1 MTLLAG
7 PKPFSVCVG
16 GGGATYGWADFNPSS
31 IYVKKGP
38 AGTDISFSLLK
49 QRLANLSVKIGLFSL
64 VFDGIGFNIQHFL
77 NLFTY
82 LFLVFVEIRK
92 PFKTFIKQLRL
103 FLRRLASRNCLCC
116 SYMHYF

>member
-7 PKPFSVCVG
+7 PKPFSVCVCVGG

-49 QRLANLSVKIGLFSL
+49 ERLANLSAWLLPTVTL
-64 VFDGIGFNIQHFL
+64 
-77 NLFTY
+77 
-82 LFLVFVEIRK
+82 
-92 PFKTFIKQLRL
+92 
-103 FLRRLASRNCLCC
+103 LAI
-116 SYMHYF
+116 